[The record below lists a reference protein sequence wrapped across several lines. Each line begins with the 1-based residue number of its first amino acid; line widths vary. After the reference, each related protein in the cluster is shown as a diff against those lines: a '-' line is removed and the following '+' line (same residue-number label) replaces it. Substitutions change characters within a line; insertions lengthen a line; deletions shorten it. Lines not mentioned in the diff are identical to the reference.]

1 MDSTVQHIRDWRP
14 LFRVGGVAALL
25 LVAFDVAAL
34 ALYFV
39 SPPPISG
46 GVETLRFIAENKVS
60 YIAQQLL
67 WLAPSL
73 FAVIVFTALFVAVL
87 PRSPVLAVL
96 GLVVGGSSWAALL
109 AVPVTSVGTLS
120 LVYLSDEY
128 TAAAQAAR
136 APFVAAAEAL
146 IAENNTVSLAGALT
160 PLRLLLLCAGSR
172 ARTSRLRHRV
182 DRCQHRSARPS
193 RRVSAVRR
201 ACGLHRVRTPAVG
214 VVRRS
219 RGLPVPLRARG
230 DLVAY
235 GVGIGVGVGDAV
247 DPFPAPCAA
256 AKVSLM
262 NFVSAVLSVS
272 LPV

>member
-25 LVAFDVAAL
+25 LVAFDVVAL

-128 TAAAQAAR
+128 ATAAQAAR
-136 APFVAAAEAL
+136 APFLAAAETL

-160 PLRLLLLCAGSR
+160 PLGLLLLCAAIVHG
-172 ARTSRLRHRV
+172 RV
-182 DRCQHRSARPS
+182 GY
-193 RRVSAVRR
+193 VT
-201 ACGLHRVRTPAVG
+201 GW
-214 VVRRS
+214 
-219 RGLPVPLRARG
+219 
-230 DLVAY
+230 
-235 GVGIGVGVGDAV
+235 IGVGTAALGLLGESLRFAV
-247 DPFPAPCAA
+247 PAVYTVYGPLLWVWFVVAGVFLFRFA
-256 AKVSLM
+256 PEATSSPTGSVSGSVS
-262 NFVSAVLSVS
+262 VSATPSIRSRRLAQQQRSR
-272 LPV
+272 